1 MADTARTE
9 TDYLELVRSALMHAL
24 EVERDDTDL
33 GEDVEL
39 VGMPNMSSLAMLR
52 GLIYVEGE
60 LGFELADDRLV
71 TVRTIGELAAAIAEQ
86 DEESAR

>member
-9 TDYLELVRSALMHAL
+9 TDYLELVRSALTHAL
-24 EVERDDTDL
+24 EVEREDTDL

-52 GLIYVEGE
+52 GLIHVEGV